1 MFQLPIGTC
10 QSTPKDSL
18 QQKTATI
25 FVAHESALGLLI
37 FAHVTSV
44 GIKKQLEA
52 GQLGLL
58 RPISQ
63 QAYHM
68 VSKHNGLG
76 AASFQHGMSKES
88 PRNPS
93 PFMTW
98 PWKAASVTA
107 VTLHWSKQS
116 LAHPD

>member
-18 QQKTATI
+18 QQKTATV

-58 RPISQ
+58 RHLALSLSRLTTWSLSIT
-63 QAYHM
+63 A
-68 VSKHNGLG
+68 LG
-76 AASFQHGMSKES
+76 RPAS
-88 PRNPS
+88 N
-93 PFMTW
+93 
-98 PWKAASVTA
+98 TA
-107 VTLHWSKQS
+107 CPKRARGIHRPL
-116 LAHPD
+116 

>member
-44 GIKKQLEA
+44 EIKKQLEA

-58 RPISQ
+58 RLTTWSLSIT
-63 QAYHM
+63 AL
-68 VSKHNGLG
+68 GLP
-76 AASFQHGMSKES
+76 ASNMACPKRARGIHR
-88 PRNPS
+88 P
-93 PFMTW
+93 
-98 PWKAASVTA
+98 
-107 VTLHWSKQS
+107 L
-116 LAHPD
+116 